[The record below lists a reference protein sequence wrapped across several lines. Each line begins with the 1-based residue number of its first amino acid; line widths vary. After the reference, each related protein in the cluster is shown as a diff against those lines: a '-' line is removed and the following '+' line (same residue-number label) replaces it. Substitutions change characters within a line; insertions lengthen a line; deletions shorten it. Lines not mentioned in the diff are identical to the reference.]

1 MKFSSFGLAP
11 MRSSDFLL
19 LFGYAAR
26 LIAAAEP
33 PRPRGVGPECPLA
46 QPQTPCVRCTN
57 QLTVAKYFKSS
68 ESFQCI
74 SRPSMQFAPSQVN
87 DDFCDC
93 PDGSDE
99 PGTAACAHLS
109 PLSPPSLGNAPFE
122 DPNTT
127 LALPGFYCKNK
138 GHIPAYVPFM
148 SVNDGVCDYEACCDG
163 SDEWAKVG
171 GTKCED
177 RCKEIGKAW
186 REQDEQRKRSLTAAS
201 RRRKELVGEAEKLA
215 KQVADRIET
224 LQTQI
229 QGDEIKIK
237 GLESNVADLE
247 RQERGKVIKQP
258 AQPGK
263 LGVLAQL
270 AKERIEELRGSL
282 LDVRTQRDISKE
294 RLLELEGILSTFKE
308 EYNPNFNDEGVKRA
322 VRSWED
328 YAARDKPQIGNE
340 AQDRD
345 LDEIAKTDAESGVIN
360 WAEWEKNEEEAVDVR
375 EYFDQIGVPSR
386 KDLSYDS

>member
-1 MKFSSFGLAP
+1 MEL
-11 MRSSDFLL
+11 
-19 LFGYAAR
+19 
-26 LIAAAEP
+26 
-33 PRPRGVGPECPLA
+33 
-46 QPQTPCVRCTN
+46 
-57 QLTVAKYFKSS
+57 
-68 ESFQCI
+68 
-74 SRPSMQFAPSQVN
+74 APSQVN

-122 DPNTT
+122 DSNTT

-138 GHIPAYVPFM
+138 GHIPGYVPFL
-148 SVNDGVCDYEACCDG
+148 SVNDGVCDYDSCCDG

-177 RCKEIGKAW
+177 KCKEMGKEW
-186 REQDEQRKRSLTAAS
+186 RKHDEQRKKSLTAAS
-201 RRRKELVGEAEKLA
+201 RRRKELVAEAEKLA

-237 GLESNVADLE
+237 GLENNVVDLE
-247 RQERGKVIKQP
+247 RQERGKVVKQP
-258 AQPGK
+258 SQPGK

-270 AKERIEELRGSL
+270 AKERIDELRGSL
-282 LDVRTQRDISKE
+282 VEVRVQRDTSKE
-294 RLLELEGILSTFKE
+294 RLVELEGILSTFKE
-308 EYNPNFNDEGVKRA
+308 EYNPNFNDDGVKRA

-328 YAARDKPQIGNE
+328 YAARDKPEIGNE

-360 WAEWEKNEEEAVDVR
+360 WAEWENEEEGDVDVR
-375 EYFDQIGVPSR
+375 EYFNRLHMPSPNYLTH
-386 KDLSYDS
+386 DL